1 MSFKISYAQNR
12 EDYLIDAFFPNVK
25 KGFYVDIGA
34 NDPNLDS
41 VTKIFYT
48 KGWQGIN
55 VEPLKSKYNLLKA
68 KRPRDINLNIG
79 IADKDGTLKFRE
91 YKGHGLSTFSELM
104 QNEHSNRL
112 NDNVSEFQEYQV
124 KVSTLNDVLTKHKI
138 EHIHFMKVDVEGVEY
153 EVLKGNDWT
162 KYRPELICIEA
173 DHIKNDWRPYLAKQK
188 YTEVFHDGLN
198 VYYLRHESMD
208 RLKTFSY
215 PNQFLTGPQLIKWTV
230 KEEFDIITK
239 NYENAI
245 SSLKASIVTQDQAY
259 KELNNRYNVLHKQY
273 QESQR
278 AKNLLKG
285 LVKKVLRK

>member
-1 MSFKISYAQNR
+1 M
-12 EDYLIDAFFPNVK
+12 
-25 KGFYVDIGA
+25 
-34 NDPNLDS
+34 
-41 VTKIFYT
+41 
-48 KGWQGIN
+48 
-55 VEPLKSKYNLLKA
+55 
-68 KRPRDINLNIG
+68 
-79 IADKDGTLKFRE
+79 
-91 YKGHGLSTFSELM
+91 
-104 QNEHSNRL
+104 
-112 NDNVSEFQEYQV
+112 
-124 KVSTLNDVLTKHKI
+124 
-138 EHIHFMKVDVEGVEY
+138 DVEGLEY

-173 DHIKNDWRPYLAKQK
+173 DHIKNDWRPYLVKQN

-230 KEEFDIITK
+230 KEEFDAITK

-245 SSLKASIVTQDQAY
+245 SSLKANIVTQDQAY
-259 KELNNRYNVLHKQY
+259 KELDNGYNALRKQY

-278 AKNLLKG
+278 AKNMLKG